1 MKIERRREGYHQHF
15 LKELSLKQKS
25 INYSSSG
32 KNINLLQASAL
43 QAFQYVCNC
52 IICSSLNGKL
62 YTFFFLAII
71 ISSWHWNVINQMES
85 DFIASTQNFLL
96 RCVKIK
102 FRSHKLH
109 ANDRS
114 SRICL
119 LISKYRSKKKLST
132 YHSQHRVEI
141 FRFDPFFS
149 LFCLTRFDL
158 LIVDEFKFFCD
169 VSFFS
174 ARSSK

>member
-1 MKIERRREGYHQHF
+1 
-15 LKELSLKQKS
+15 
-25 INYSSSG
+25 
-32 KNINLLQASAL
+32 
-43 QAFQYVCNC
+43 
-52 IICSSLNGKL
+52 
-62 YTFFFLAII
+62 
-71 ISSWHWNVINQMES
+71 MES

-174 ARSSK
+174 ARSSKINIFSKMLLISQSQPIASGSCCDSEKWKRSSRINKYLQK